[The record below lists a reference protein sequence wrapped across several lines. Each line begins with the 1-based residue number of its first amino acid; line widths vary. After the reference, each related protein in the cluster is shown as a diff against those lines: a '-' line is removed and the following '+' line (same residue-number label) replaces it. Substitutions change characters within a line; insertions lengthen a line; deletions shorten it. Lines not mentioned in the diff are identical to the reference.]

1 MRVTRLDPARLDSG
15 MDMQRGPS
23 GSRLRPDDTNNNNAK
38 DQKED
43 DPMKRKV
50 VKTRGTDLGTLE
62 RDLLEYDENGELDE
76 LFC

>member
-1 MRVTRLDPARLDSG
+1 

-23 GSRLRPDDTNNNNAK
+23 GSRPRPDDTNNNNAK

-43 DPMKRKV
+43 DPMNRKV
-50 VKTRGTDLGTLE
+50 GKTSGTDLGALE